1 MALGHNRLHR
11 DIIPLG
17 SSHARTGHAF
27 IITHRTFF
35 GVNQMNAVIREC
47 LPPERLQVEESCK
60 NQRLTGF
67 THTST
72 FLLTPSAKGTKM
84 MYIMEGT
91 FRNPIRD
98 LIFKPIARGIM
109 LEELFR
115 IKHAIESSEPGIDLK
130 SQTLEPI

>member
-1 MALGHNRLHR
+1 MNISLDIHIHAARSVVWAYMSDIPMALGHNRLHR

-84 MYIMEGT
+84 M
-91 FRNPIRD
+91 
-98 LIFKPIARGIM
+98 
-109 LEELFR
+109 
-115 IKHAIESSEPGIDLK
+115 
-130 SQTLEPI
+130 